1 MSNFDG
7 TKLPLAYADALCEI
21 AVRIPFGT
29 EAQRDE
35 VVKAIRVE
43 HGVYVV
49 PEAETRAAE
58 IERLRGLVAAKEAEE
73 KEAADIAEEAELRVK
88 LGLPAKKV
96 AEDDRDDPET
106 RALREALATGA
117 TTPAGS

>member
-1 MSNFDG
+1 MSTFDG
-7 TKLPLAYADALCEI
+7 TRLPLAYAEALCEV
-21 AVRIPFGT
+21 AVRIPWGT

-43 HGVYVV
+43 HGIYVV

-58 IERLRGLVAAKEAEE
+58 LERLRGLVAAKEAEE
-73 KEAADIAEEAELRVK
+73 KEAADVAEEAALREK

-96 AEDDRDDPET
+96 AEDDRDDAET
-106 RALREALATGA
+106 RALKEALATGPVA
-117 TTPAGS
+117 